1 MGQGCAPSRIQPAG
15 SGPAPPSYIER
26 VGAASSGRLRPR
38 GLIAQQ
44 LGACR
49 RTTRNPSAE
58 RKKGHLDKGLAQHAA
73 RRTAQDC
80 PIAKVQVPAIRST
93 IMQVSFMRAEFTD
106 VKEDVSRHLDSL
118 RGPIDSF
125 LEDHVRDSNHYV
137 ISVLGRRAGFAS
149 IHSGG
154 LITQFSL
161 TPEHQRFGQSA
172 FQALRRIENVGAAFV
187 PTCDEFYLSHAI
199 DDYRQL
205 LKQAYFF
212 EVQPSGSAAVEAGAY
227 SLRVATGE
235 NEGAIREQSGHL
247 FGDVGK
253 RIESGELFVTDR
265 AGVSVGFGIL
275 AKSPFQRSVASIGMF
290 TLEQFRGAG
299 VGTATIALLVGE
311 CSRRSM
317 RAVAGC
323 WYYNHASKRTLE
335 RAGMTT
341 KTRLLKVEY

>member
-1 MGQGCAPSRIQPAG
+1 
-15 SGPAPPSYIER
+15 
-26 VGAASSGRLRPR
+26 
-38 GLIAQQ
+38 
-44 LGACR
+44 
-49 RTTRNPSAE
+49 
-58 RKKGHLDKGLAQHAA
+58 
-73 RRTAQDC
+73 
-80 PIAKVQVPAIRST
+80 
-93 IMQVSFMRAEFTD
+93 MQVSIVRAEFTD
-106 VKEDVSRHLDSL
+106 VKDDISRHLDSL
-118 RGPIDSF
+118 PGRIDSF

-137 ISVLGRRAGFAS
+137 ISALGTRAGFAS
-149 IHSGG
+149 VYSGG

-161 TPEHQRFGQSA
+161 EPAHQRFGQSA
-172 FQALRRIENVGAAFV
+172 FQALRKLENVGAAFV

-212 EVQPSGSAAVEAGAY
+212 EVPPSGSVAVGSGAY
-227 SLRVATGE
+227 SLKVATAE
-235 NEGAIREQSGHL
+235 DEDAIREQSGAL

-253 RIESGELFVTDR
+253 RIECGELFVTDR

-290 TLEQFRGAG
+290 TLKQFRGAG
-299 VGTATIALLVGE
+299 VGTATIALLIGE
-311 CSRRSM
+311 CSRRGI

-323 WYYNHASKRTLE
+323 WYYNHPSKRTLE